1 MRNNTALNY
10 TVYILV
16 YTVVITSGVFALID
30 GELSEALS
38 CLTPAGL
45 FLIPTLF
52 KRIFKLEIPASLE
65 LFIVLFIYASA
76 FLGEIGGYYDR
87 YKLWDSILHITSGF
101 IGAAVGFSIADM
113 MCRGDSVKFL
123 LTAGFVSV
131 FAVCF
136 SVTVGVVWEVYEFL
150 MDMMIGTD
158 MQKDVLVREISSE
171 LLHVSHV
178 KVRSAA
184 LNGSRIGGWLDIG
197 LIDTMKDLIVCT
209 LGALIFSAFGYIY
222 VSTHKQKWVTAL
234 MLTRK
239 E

>member
-16 YTVVITSGVFALID
+16 YTVVIASGVFLLLD
-30 GELSEALS
+30 GELSAALS

-52 KRIFKLEIPASLE
+52 KRIFRVEISPSLE
-65 LFIVLFIYASA
+65 LFAILFVYASA
-76 FLGEIGGYYDR
+76 FLGEVGGYYDR
-87 YKLWDSILHITSGF
+87 YKLWDSILHAASGF
-101 IGAAVGFSIADM
+101 IGAAVGFSIADL

-123 LTAGFVSV
+123 LAAGFVSL
-131 FAVCF
+131 FAICF
-136 SVTVGVVWEVYEFL
+136 SVTVGVVWEIYEFL

-158 MQKDVLVREISSE
+158 MQKDVLVGEISSE
-171 LLHVSHV
+171 LIHARHV

-184 LNGSRIGGWLDIG
+184 LNGSSIGGWLDIG
-197 LIDTMKDLIVCT
+197 LIDTMKDLILCT
-209 LGALIFSAFGYIY
+209 VGAIIFSAFGYIY